1 MKPHKLTDVLYVKK
15 IMKNVKKSEN
25 TINIPQSN
33 LNNIKLQLFID
44 ASFNNLPNRG
54 SQAGQIIFLTD
65 DKSNTCPLY
74 WNSSKLKRVVTIA
87 AETLSLSEG
96 CDLAMYINKLVSE
109 FLFNDGK
116 QLNIIAYIDN
126 QSLYDAVHTL
136 KQTLEKQLLLD
147 ISAIREMV
155 EKNEIDITWIEKTK

>member
-54 SQAGQIIFLTD
+54 SQAGQIIFSTD

-87 AETLSLSEG
+87 AETSLSEG

-136 KQTLEKQLLLD
+136 KQTLEKQLLVD